1 MTGDVD
7 ADPVGSPGARHA
19 PHSRRFPDA
28 LVEDARRVF
37 QKRTDRKLTSEDA
50 RQILEN
56 LIGFFSI
63 LHEWDR
69 VAAVDASTSGSSGEA
84 SDAPA

>member
-7 ADPVGSPGARHA
+7 ADPIGSPGTRHA
-19 PHSRRFPDA
+19 PHSRRFTDS

-37 QKRTDRKLTSEDA
+37 QKRTDRTLTSEDA

-69 VAAVDASTSGSSGEA
+69 AAAVDASTSGSSDEA
-84 SDAPA
+84 SDAPT